1 MIGRGP
7 PRLIPAHAGKTA
19 ANWSATFLA
28 AAHPRS
34 RGENVREDTDRR
46 CGHGLI
52 PAHAGKTGG
61 SGAMG
66 VTRWAHPRSRGENE
80 TLTLRIGEREG
91 SSPLTRGKR
100 WYVFVDRFAVMA
112 HPRSRGENPRR
123 PRGATVRAGSSP
135 LTRGKPSS
143 CTLRPRTTRLIPAH
157 AGKTAQIK
165 PGKDLQRAHPRSR
178 GENPIRPRRRRS
190 RGGSSPLTRG
200 KHQVDPRAA
209 RKFGLIPAHAGKT
222 TRHAPP
228 DSHREAHPRSR
239 GENGRSLCL

>member
-1 MIGRGP
+1 MIKNRELGSSPLTRGKQTSLRGDKTGL
-7 PRLIPAHAGKTA
+7 RLIPAHAGKTRRPRSSRA
-19 ANWSATFLA
+19 GGP
-28 AAHPRS
+28 AHPRS
-34 RGENVREDTDRR
+34 RGENTSPTSPEPPTDGSSPLTRGKRR
-46 CGHGLI
+46 RIGRPLFWRRLI
-52 PAHAGKTGG
+52 PAHAGKTSAKIPTDDVG
-61 SGAMG
+61 M
-66 VTRWAHPRSRGENE
+66 
-80 TLTLRIGEREG
+80 G

-178 GENPIRPRRRRS
+178 GENVPGPPGLVPTQR
-190 RGGSSPLTRG
+190 
-200 KHQVDPRAA
+200 
-209 RKFGLIPAHAGKT
+209 LIPAHAGKT
-222 TRHAPP
+222 AP
-228 DSHREAHPRSR
+228 
-239 GENGRSLCL
+239 G